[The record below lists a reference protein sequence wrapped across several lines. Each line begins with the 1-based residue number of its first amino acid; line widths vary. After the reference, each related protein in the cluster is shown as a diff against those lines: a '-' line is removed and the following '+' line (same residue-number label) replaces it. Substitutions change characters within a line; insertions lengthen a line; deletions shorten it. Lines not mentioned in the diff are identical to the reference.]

1 MPAKIITVK
10 AKTKEELKK
19 QVSKK
24 LKEAAEKGLTYLSQ
38 GYSDSRVKKVKGE
51 YQIEITVH
59 S

>member
-1 MPAKIITVK
+1 MPAKIINVK

-24 LKEAAEKGLTYLSQ
+24 LKEAAEKGLTYVSQ
-38 GYSDSRVKKVKGE
+38 GYSDNRVKKIKGE
-51 YQIEITVH
+51 YQIEVTVH

>member
-1 MPAKIITVK
+1 MPAKIITVA
-10 AKTKEELKK
+10 AKTKEELRK

-24 LKEAAEKGLTYLSQ
+24 VKEAAEKGLTYVSQ
-38 GYSDSRVKKVKGE
+38 GYNDIRVKKVKGE

>member
-1 MPAKIITVK
+1 MPAKIITVT
-10 AKTKEELKK
+10 AKTKEELRK

-24 LKEAAEKGLTYLSQ
+24 VKEAAEKGLTYVSQ
-38 GYSDSRVKKVKGE
+38 GYNDIRVTKVKGE

>member
-1 MPAKIITVK
+1 MPAKIITVA
-10 AKTKEELKK
+10 AKTKEELRK

-24 LKEAAEKGLTYLSQ
+24 VKEAAEKGLTYVSQ
-38 GYSDSRVKKVKGE
+38 GYNDIRVKKVKGV

>member
-1 MPAKIITVK
+1 MPAKIITVA
-10 AKTKEELKK
+10 AKTKEELRT

-24 LKEAAEKGLTYLSQ
+24 VKEAAEKGLTYVSQ
-38 GYSDSRVKKVKGE
+38 GYNDIRVKKVKGE